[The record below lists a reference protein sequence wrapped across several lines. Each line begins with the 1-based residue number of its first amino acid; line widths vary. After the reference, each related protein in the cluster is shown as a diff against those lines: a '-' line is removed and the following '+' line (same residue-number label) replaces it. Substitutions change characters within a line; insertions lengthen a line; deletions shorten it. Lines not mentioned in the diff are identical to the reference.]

1 MAAPSREFSPK
12 LGRTEAK
19 QNKIP
24 SALPASA
31 MVSHHQ
37 HHSHHSSSLD
47 STPSISPSQLPP
59 SRSPPVSASS
69 HSSSGSPKLESI
81 GSVPSRQRSF
91 RDRLK
96 EGITTSF
103 TWNQ

>member
-1 MAAPSREFSPK
+1 MAAPSRDFSPK
-12 LGRTEAK
+12 AGRSESK

-31 MVSHHQ
+31 MSSYHP
-37 HHSHHSSSLD
+37 HHSSSLD
-47 STPSISPSQLPP
+47 STALSSSQLPP

>member
-1 MAAPSREFSPK
+1 MAAPSRDFSPK
-12 LGRTEAK
+12 LGRSEAK

-31 MVSHHQ
+31 MAS